1 MAHATRPRGTP
12 HFPRTPTGHV
22 CFASLPARKHGG
34 PWCTPIRETEKW
46 CAVMCTKGTNPLQT
60 LYATPQN
67 VCPVR
72 CQDPQMQL
80 IMPTVKHR
88 FVANPSS
95 PPSGTSWPASKKILL
110 GKSCVQPESVTKGLI
125 RPPFVYIFFSY
136 FLLFFFSSLLAR
148 LFHHQPLSVEDSKI
162 RNPFPQI

>member
-1 MAHATRPRGTP
+1 MQQARGEHP
-12 HFPRTPTGHV
+12 SPPEPQTGHV
-22 CFASLPARKHGG
+22 CFASLPARKRV
-34 PWCTPIRETEKW
+34 PLWCTPIRETEKW

-88 FVANPSS
+88 FAANPSS
-95 PPSGTSWPASKKILL
+95 LPSGTSWPASKNILL

-125 RPPFVYIFFSY
+125 RPPWHFFPSSSSPLP
-136 FLLFFFSSLLAR
+136 LLVFFTTSSCLWRTL
-148 LFHHQPLSVEDSKI
+148 K
-162 RNPFPQI
+162 

>member
-1 MAHATRPRGTP
+1 MLSRIITTLNMADAASPRGTP
-12 HFPRTPTGHV
+12 LFSRTPTGYV
-22 CFASLPARKHGG
+22 CFASLPARTHGRL
-34 PWCTPIRETEKW
+34 WRTPIRETEKW
-46 CAVMCTKGTNPLQT
+46 CAVMCTEGTNPLQT

-95 PPSGTSWPASKKILL
+95 LPSGTSWPASKKILL

-125 RPPFVYIFFSY
+125 RPPFV
-136 FLLFFFSSLLAR
+136 FSSSSSSSPLPLLVFFNTSPCLWR
-148 LFHHQPLSVEDSKI
+148 TLK
-162 RNPFPQI
+162 